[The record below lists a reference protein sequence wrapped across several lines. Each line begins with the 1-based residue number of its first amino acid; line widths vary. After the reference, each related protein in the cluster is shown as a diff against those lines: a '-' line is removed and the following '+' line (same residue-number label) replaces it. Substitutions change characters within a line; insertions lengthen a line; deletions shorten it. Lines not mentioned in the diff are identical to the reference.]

1 MQRFADPAATIHVAA
16 GETFALA
23 LPGNPSTGYIWQASV
38 DPHYL
43 ELSSQE
49 FEPEGTG
56 VGAGGYEVFL
66 LRALAAGHSEIACEY
81 RRPWDRETLKTTQF
95 RVVIQ

>member
-1 MQRFADPAATIHVAA
+1 MQRFADPAAIIHVAA

-23 LPGNPSTGYIWQASV
+23 LLGNPSTGYTWQVSV
-38 DPHYL
+38 DPRFL
-43 ELSSQE
+43 EMIDQE
-49 FEPEGTG
+49 FEPSGHG
-56 VGAGGYEVFL
+56 VGAGGYEVFR

-81 RRPWDRETLKTTQF
+81 RRPWDREALKTTQF